1 MYVKLILRNARRSVS
16 DYLIYIVTMTLC
28 VMLFYAFLS
37 ISSKYY
43 QPDIGTEYDITML
56 SDGMLAAICA
66 VTLLLLFLI
75 KYVNRYMLIRRQK
88 EFAVSAV
95 IGMEQRTIGWLF
107 FAETLIMGAVS
118 IAFGIAL
125 GVLSSQFI
133 SAMLLTSYGQTY
145 RFSWML
151 FPDTALFTVCF
162 FATILLVV
170 GLFNIRTI
178 RKIKIID
185 MLYADR
191 QNEPAARKSR
201 YMYAVTILYGIL
213 LLLMTATGIS
223 KLYWYYDARLPLPA
237 RIMYWGNIAAP
248 ALSVLSGILWL
259 ICRKKLSFERYLT
272 AASIFALINTVFAA
286 SVPMMQQMYYL
297 AADDGTLR
305 LYLLYLLFDVIFFI
319 CCVIYL
325 AGNLLREWKERFPA
339 CRYKGCNLFFFG
351 QIISKL
357 NTTSKTMT
365 LICLTLVL
373 SAVLFVAAPALTGWA
388 LGYLDAR
395 ALYDVQISTTYNNV
409 YDEANLPRDNYELV
423 TDFLNANEIAVAYDC
438 TYNLYLPRHDDFHN
452 RIKLDFPIA
461 AISRS
466 GYNAIREMLGYEP
479 VKLEKDEF
487 TTQWREVATEEDI
500 RSFLNSH
507 ATVSTD
513 AGSFALAQD
522 AAYTDP
528 IGGMVYNLYTDVLY
542 VFPDAACEKFLP
554 VMRDRFIVTKET
566 ISYDDAK
573 ALEQIFLE
581 KYPEEPDEETG
592 VQHYFRM
599 STLQINSSKADTFI
613 LRAGMT
619 YAAIVLMVI
628 CLTILSLQQLSEA
641 PQCKYRFGVLDKLG
655 VSQRETQSL
664 ILKQLAVWFGLPII
678 VAILVSAIIAFCFLK
693 AINAQITAYIGWNT
707 LALQIGMIVGILLL
721 LLACYFI
728 STWIMFLRSIAKQV

>member
-1 MYVKLILRNARRSVS
+1 
-16 DYLIYIVTMTLC
+16 
-28 VMLFYAFLS
+28 
-37 ISSKYY
+37 
-43 QPDIGTEYDITML
+43 
-56 SDGMLAAICA
+56 
-66 VTLLLLFLI
+66 
-75 KYVNRYMLIRRQK
+75 
-88 EFAVSAV
+88 
-95 IGMEQRTIGWLF
+95 
-107 FAETLIMGAVS
+107 
-118 IAFGIAL
+118 
-125 GVLSSQFI
+125 
-133 SAMLLTSYGQTY
+133 
-145 RFSWML
+145 
-151 FPDTALFTVCF
+151 
-162 FATILLVV
+162 
-170 GLFNIRTI
+170 
-178 RKIKIID
+178 
-185 MLYADR
+185 
-191 QNEPAARKSR
+191 
-201 YMYAVTILYGIL
+201 
-213 LLLMTATGIS
+213 
-223 KLYWYYDARLPLPA
+223 
-237 RIMYWGNIAAP
+237 
-248 ALSVLSGILWL
+248 
-259 ICRKKLSFERYLT
+259 
-272 AASIFALINTVFAA
+272 
-286 SVPMMQQMYYL
+286 
-297 AADDGTLR
+297 
-305 LYLLYLLFDVIFFI
+305 
-319 CCVIYL
+319 
-325 AGNLLREWKERFPA
+325 
-339 CRYKGCNLFFFG
+339 
-351 QIISKL
+351 
-357 NTTSKTMT
+357 MT

-461 AISRS
+461 AISLS
-466 GYNAIREMLGYEP
+466 DYNAIREMLGYEP

>member
-1 MYVKLILRNARRSVS
+1 
-16 DYLIYIVTMTLC
+16 
-28 VMLFYAFLS
+28 
-37 ISSKYY
+37 
-43 QPDIGTEYDITML
+43 
-56 SDGMLAAICA
+56 
-66 VTLLLLFLI
+66 
-75 KYVNRYMLIRRQK
+75 
-88 EFAVSAV
+88 
-95 IGMEQRTIGWLF
+95 
-107 FAETLIMGAVS
+107 
-118 IAFGIAL
+118 
-125 GVLSSQFI
+125 
-133 SAMLLTSYGQTY
+133 
-145 RFSWML
+145 
-151 FPDTALFTVCF
+151 
-162 FATILLVV
+162 
-170 GLFNIRTI
+170 
-178 RKIKIID
+178 
-185 MLYADR
+185 
-191 QNEPAARKSR
+191 
-201 YMYAVTILYGIL
+201 
-213 LLLMTATGIS
+213 
-223 KLYWYYDARLPLPA
+223 
-237 RIMYWGNIAAP
+237 
-248 ALSVLSGILWL
+248 
-259 ICRKKLSFERYLT
+259 
-272 AASIFALINTVFAA
+272 
-286 SVPMMQQMYYL
+286 MMQQMYYL

-461 AISRS
+461 AISLS
-466 GYNAIREMLGYEP
+466 DYNAIREMLGYEP

-573 ALEQIFLE
+573 ALDKFFWKNIPKNRMRRQASNIILE
-581 KYPEEPDEETG
+581 
-592 VQHYFRM
+592 
-599 STLQINSSKADTFI
+599 
-613 LRAGMT
+613 
-619 YAAIVLMVI
+619 
-628 CLTILSLQQLSEA
+628 
-641 PQCKYRFGVLDKLG
+641 
-655 VSQRETQSL
+655 
-664 ILKQLAVWFGLPII
+664 
-678 VAILVSAIIAFCFLK
+678 
-693 AINAQITAYIGWNT
+693 
-707 LALQIGMIVGILLL
+707 
-721 LLACYFI
+721 
-728 STWIMFLRSIAKQV
+728 